1 MTGKLAGCSQ
11 ALSVSALIVAFLA
24 VTQSA
29 WAASTP
35 VFLPAVTYSTGGQNA
50 IFPNSGGPA
59 WMVTA
64 DVNGDGKSDILVA
77 NWCVSSKECTSS
89 SVGVL
94 LNKGDGTFQPVVT
107 YDTGG
112 HHAFSVSVADVNHD
126 GKPDLVVAIGC
137 ADIFDQCTDG
147 SVGVLLGNGDG
158 TFQAVHNYP
167 SGGTTTA
174 IAIADLNNDGKLDVV
189 VSDCAPSGQLC
200 PFGNGIVGVLLG
212 NGDGSFQPVQ
222 IYDSGGFTAIFVTVA
237 DVNGDHKP
245 DLLVPNQST
254 CDNCHGNLGVLLG
267 RGDGTFQTVQTYDAG
282 IFYPAFMVAADLNG
296 DKNPD
301 LVLTGGSQL
310 AVLINRGDGTFQS
323 AAVYSTDGLY
333 GTPLV
338 VSDINGDGKPDLL
351 VSNALFC
358 AGHQTAEGC
367 IGVLLG
373 NGDGTFQPAVTY
385 DSGGIGAS
393 SLTVA
398 DFDGDGKL
406 DVAVANQC
414 NAFSCSSGIAT
425 AAVLFGNG
433 DGTFRQTLIYGT
445 DFAAIRVVAADLNG
459 DGLPDLVI
467 GNAGRDSLSGS
478 VSVLLN
484 GGTANDTKPP
494 RITLRAA
501 ADIVQSPQGELLRI
515 PISGTITDNLSG
527 VNPNSA
533 TFALTDKTGK
543 VRQKGV
549 VHLGLGGRY
558 SQNVFLRASPQNPDL
573 DGRYVVTVRAKD
585 NAGNAGSKKAVVNVS
600 H

>member
-11 ALSVSALIVAFLA
+11 ALSVSALIVASLA
-24 VTQSA
+24 ITQSA

-35 VFLPAVTYSTGGQNA
+35 VFLPAMTYSTGGQNA
-50 IFPNSGGPA
+50 NFHNSGGTA

-64 DVNGDGKSDILVA
+64 DVNGDGKPDILVA
-77 NWCVSSKECTSS
+77 NWCVNSRECTSS

-112 HHAFSVSVADVNHD
+112 HHAFSVSVADVNDD

-137 ADIFDQCTDG
+137 ANIFDQCSDG

-167 SGGTTTA
+167 SGGAITA
-174 IAIADLNNDGKLDVV
+174 IAIADLNKDGNLDVV
-189 VSDCAPSGQLC
+189 VSNCAASGQLC
-200 PFGNGIVGVLLG
+200 PFGEGSVGVLLG
-212 NGDGSFQPVQ
+212 NTDGSFQPVQ
-222 IYDSGGFTAIFVTVA
+222 IYDSGGFIASFVIVA
-237 DVNGDHKP
+237 DVNGDHTP
-245 DLLVPNQST
+245 DLLVTNQLI
-254 CDNCHGNLGVLLG
+254 CGNCLGNLGVLLG
-267 RGDGTFQTVQTYDAG
+267 IGDGTFQTVQTYNAG
-282 IFYPAFMVAADLNG
+282 ISYPAFMIAADLNG

-301 LVLTGGSQL
+301 VVLTGGGGQL
-310 AVLINRGDGTFQS
+310 AVLLNGGDGTFQS
-323 AAVYSTDGLY
+323 AVVYSTGGLY
-333 GTPLV
+333 ATPLV
-338 VSDINGDGKPDLL
+338 VSDINADGKPDLL
-351 VSNALFC
+351 VSNAQFC
-358 AGHQTAEGC
+358 AGHPPSDDGC
-367 IGVLLG
+367 IGILLG
-373 NGDGTFQPAVTY
+373 NDDGTFQPVVTY

-393 SLTVA
+393 SLNVA

-414 NAFSCSSGIAT
+414 NVFSCSSGTAT
-425 AAVLFGNG
+425 AEVLFGNG

-445 DFAAIRVVAADLNG
+445 DFEAIRVVVADLNG
-459 DGLPDLVI
+459 DGLPDLII
-467 GNAGRDSLSGS
+467 GNAGQGSGS

-501 ADIVQSPQGELLRI
+501 ANIVQSPQGELLRI
-515 PISGTITDNLSG
+515 PVSGTITDNLAG

-533 TFALTDKTGK
+533 TFALTDKTGRL
-543 VRQKGV
+543 RQKGI

-558 SQNVFLRASPQNPDL
+558 SQNVFLRASTNNPDL
-573 DGRYVVTVRAKD
+573 HGRYVVTVRAQD
-585 NAGNAGSKKAVVNVS
+585 NAGNAGSKKAVVNVPQ
-600 H
+600 